1 MLCYVMLHFHSQCFE
16 EQVRCVEVDE
26 PHHELD
32 LSVFLYVHLLEIL
45 AASRVQH
52 LQPLITHIH
61 YVKL

>member
-1 MLCYVMLHFHSQCFE
+1 MLHFHSQCFE

-32 LSVFLYVHLLEIL
+32 LSVFLYVRLLEIL
-45 AASRVQH
+45 AACRVQH
-52 LQPLITHIH
+52 LQPLIDHTQHNH